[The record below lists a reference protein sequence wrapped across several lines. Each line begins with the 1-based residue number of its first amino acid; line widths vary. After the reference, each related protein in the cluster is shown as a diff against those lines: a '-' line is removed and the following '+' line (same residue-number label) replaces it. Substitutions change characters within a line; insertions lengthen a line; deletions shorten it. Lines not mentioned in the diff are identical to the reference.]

1 MTPGQFGLII
11 QSSIALLCL
20 AITWLVFYADY
31 HCDSFRQK
39 MFALRDEV
47 FDYAKAG
54 NIAFDHPAYVEL
66 RSLMNG
72 MIRFAHR
79 LTLGQLAV
87 IGLNAKKRPRE
98 ADDFSERFEKDLQSV
113 KSGQVRNQMR
123 RYHDQVTRLMVVHF
137 LTGSLL
143 LMVVVG
149 ALGATAM
156 IAKRLVGTR
165 QAGQPTRRLGTDTKK
180 AAYEV
185 AARRLPVKELETRAS
200 TYEEPRRRGRAVG
213 AMASA

>member
-1 MTPGQFGLII
+1 
-11 QSSIALLCL
+11 
-20 AITWLVFYADY
+20 
-31 HCDSFRQK
+31 
-39 MFALRDEV
+39 
-47 FDYAKAG
+47 
-54 NIAFDHPAYVEL
+54 
-66 RSLMNG
+66 MNG

-185 AARRLPVKELETRAS
+185 AARR
-200 TYEEPRRRGRAVG
+200 
-213 AMASA
+213 